1 MRLTALLVLAAS
13 FLPALFAGSRK
24 VHIYVT
30 NSDDNKIT
38 IIDPATNSVSGEFKV
53 SANPHGIVPS
63 PDGKR
68 FYISS
73 ESKDVLDVVDR
84 KTNTVTNRVPIG
96 KRPNNVAITADG
108 RRVYVCIRGESWVD
122 IVDTA
127 SLEKVKSAEVGKGP
141 HNIYRTPD
149 GKEMIATS
157 MDGQKLTI
165 INIKTEEPEYS
176 IPAGGIPRPVV
187 IDANP
192 DGSINRLFVQLSKLH
207 GVEMIDWKTRQI
219 TGKITL
225 PPAPP
230 DARPLIPDTF
240 SHGMAISPDHKTLWV
255 DSLLNNSVTVFSMP
269 DLKMI
274 TTIPIGR
281 GPDWMVFTPDGKE
294 VFISNAGANSVSAI
308 DTASYKEL
316 ARIPVGKVP
325 KRIIAAD

>member
-1 MRLTALLVLAAS
+1 MWW
-13 FLPALFAGSRK
+13 
-24 VHIYVT
+24 I
-30 NSDDNKIT
+30 
-38 IIDPATNSVSGEFKV
+38 AT
-53 SANPHGIVPS
+53 
-63 PDGKR
+63 
-68 FYISS
+68 
-73 ESKDVLDVVDR
+73 
-84 KTNTVTNRVPIG
+84 TNTVTNRVPIG

-127 SLEKVKSAEVGKGP
+127 SLEKVKSVEVGKGP

-176 IPAGGIPRPVV
+176 IPTGGIPRPVI

-192 DGSINRLFVQLSKLH
+192 DGSIKRLFVQLSKLH
-207 GVEMIDWKTRQI
+207 GVETIDWKTRQI
-219 TGKITL
+219 AGKIML

-281 GPDWMVFTPDGKE
+281 GPDWMVFTPGWEGSLHIERRREFGVGDRYGE
-294 VFISNAGANSVSAI
+294 LQGIGADSGGESAEADYCGGVTI
-308 DTASYKEL
+308 KPQRRPVPR
-316 ARIPVGKVP
+316 RIPRRP
-325 KRIIAAD
+325 RE